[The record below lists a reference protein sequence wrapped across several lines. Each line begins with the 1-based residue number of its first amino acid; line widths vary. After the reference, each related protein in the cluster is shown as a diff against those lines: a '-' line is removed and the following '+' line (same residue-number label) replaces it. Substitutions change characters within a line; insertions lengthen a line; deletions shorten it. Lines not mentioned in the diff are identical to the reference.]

1 MTFRRFAAVMGFCFM
16 LVASTVLVH
25 IFLLVWVT
33 GDDHIVLYVDFFN
46 ERTLELWLVF
56 LGFCLV
62 PVTIYEFDELL
73 RQ

>member
-33 GDDHIVLYVDFFN
+33 GDDHIVLYVDFSTSAHWSCGSSFSAF
-46 ERTLELWLVF
+46 VSF
-56 LGFCLV
+56 
-62 PVTIYEFDELL
+62 P
-73 RQ
+73 